1 MKKMM
6 RRLTSGGLALA
17 GMLCLASRAQAQ
29 ATASATLNIAVTVI
43 ANLSVNVRSVVSSTD
58 TTSWNTGAQAFLV
71 SATTAVVTNDSGAQT
86 EKWGLSTLS
95 SSIDQGVLGSW
106 TLAGSL
112 GAVGTDSYAVQAVF
126 GDSGTGL
133 NGCPSAG
140 AGDWSA
146 AFAPVLTA
154 GAPVTYTSTVFAD
167 TQLGAGFNPDVS
179 SGAGNGRMLANSK
192 RALCWRVKTPQT
204 TSTVDAQTIMVI
216 VSALNP

>member
-1 MKKMM
+1 MKRVM
-6 RRLTSGGLALA
+6 RRMLGIGATLLAL
-17 GMLCLASRAQAQ
+17 CWLAPQAQ
-29 ATASATLNIAVTVI
+29 ATSSSATLNIAVTVI
-43 ANLSVNVRSVVSSTD
+43 SNLSVNVRSVVSSTD
-58 TTSWNTGAQAFLV
+58 TTNW
-71 SATTAVVTNDSGAQT
+71 
-86 EKWGLSTLS
+86 S

-106 TLAGSL
+106 TLATSL

-133 NGCPSAG
+133 NGCPSSG

-167 TQLGAGFNPDVS
+167 TQLGAGNTFKPDVFA
-179 SGAGNGRMLANSK
+179 GAGDGRMLATSK
-192 RALCWRVKTPQT
+192 RALCWRVKTPTT
-204 TSTVDAQTIMVI
+204 TSTIDAQTIMVI